1 MLLCFIGGGNYA
13 SHELERLDHRF
24 MELVEL
30 KSMLIF
36 PFATDPSKREGWY
49 NTISSNYA
57 KYGIEQF
64 TMIDEEMDTAELKSR
79 IHASNSIY
87 FTGGRPER
95 LITTLHEKHI
105 MRTIQEYNGAI
116 MGYSAGAL
124 ALCAECVITKDR
136 DYPETIVMDGI
147 GFVDFSV
154 EVHYELDDMSR
165 DNELIRLSECRTI
178 LAIPNG
184 SGLLVGNERLEYIN
198 PIYTFH
204 QGRKQRLN

>member
-1 MLLCFIGGGNYA
+1 MLRCFIGGGNYA
-13 SHELERLDHRF
+13 SQELKLLDQRF
-24 MELVEL
+24 MERAET

-36 PFATDPSKREGWY
+36 PFATERSKREGWY

-57 KYGIEQF
+57 KYGVKQI
-64 TMIDEEMDTAELKSR
+64 TMIDEEMDTAELKMK
-79 IHASNSIY
+79 IHAFDSIY

-105 MRTIQEYNGAI
+105 MSTIRAYDGAI

-124 ALCAECVITKDR
+124 ALCTECVITKDR
-136 DYPETIVMDGI
+136 DYPETIVMNGI

-154 EVHYELDDMSR
+154 EVHYEQGDLSHDK
-165 DNELIRLSECRTI
+165 ELIQLSESRTI

-184 SGLLVGNERLEYIN
+184 SGLIFDNERLEYIS
-198 PIYTFH
+198 PIYKFH
-204 QGRKQRLN
+204 QGKKQRLN